1 MGIGVVALGLSPG
14 MTRDSD
20 HQEVT
25 LLGSIAFVFP
35 GQGSQSLGMLADLAA
50 THPLVQEVFADASA
64 ALGEDLWQLVQEGP
78 VERLNQ
84 TRLTQPAMLAAGYAV
99 YRVWEEEGGGAPD
112 FVAGHSLGE
121 YTALVAA
128 EALDFADAVRLVA
141 ERGRLMQE
149 AIPEGMGSMAAV
161 IGLGDDELRQLCQQ
175 EAQGDVLAPANFNA
189 PGQVVVAGTQAAVE
203 RLMEAARAAGAK
215 RVVLLPVSVPSH
227 CALMQGAA
235 EAFRAAL
242 AATTLRSPKVM
253 VVHNVDVQSHN
264 DVAAIREALVRQIY
278 SPVRWTE
285 SIRHLARQGA
295 TTFLELGPG
304 RVLSGLGKR
313 IEPSLTMLHVEDGKS
328 LKTALEVV

>member
-1 MGIGVVALGLSPG
+1 M
-14 MTRDSD
+14 
-20 HQEVT
+20 
-25 LLGSIAFVFP
+25 LGSIAFVFP
-35 GQGSQSLGMLADLAA
+35 GQGSQSLGMLADLASI
-50 THPLVQEVFADASA
+50 HPLVQEVFTDASA
-64 ALGEDLWQLVQEGP
+64 ALGVDLWQLVQEGP

-84 TRLTQPAMLAAGYAV
+84 TSLTQPAMLAAGYAV
-99 YRVWEEEGGGAPD
+99 YRVWEEEGGSAPD

-121 YTALVAA
+121 YTALVVA

-149 AIPEGMGSMAAV
+149 AVPEGMGGMAAV

-189 PGQVVVAGTQAAVE
+189 PGQVVVAGTQAALE

-235 EAFRAAL
+235 EAFRALL

-264 DVAAIREALVRQIY
+264 DGAAIREALVRQIY

-285 SIRHLARQGA
+285 SIRYLARQGA

-328 LKTALEVV
+328 LKTALEAV

>member
-1 MGIGVVALGLSPG
+1 M
-14 MTRDSD
+14 
-20 HQEVT
+20 
-25 LLGSIAFVFP
+25 LGSIAFVFP

-50 THPLVQEVFADASA
+50 THPLVQEVFAEASA
-64 ALGEDLWQLVQEGP
+64 ALGVDLWQLIQEGP

-84 TRLTQPAMLAAGYAV
+84 TRFTQPAMLAAGYAV

-149 AIPEGMGSMAAV
+149 AVPEGMGSMAAV

-242 AATTLRSPKVM
+242 AATTLRSPRVM

>member
-1 MGIGVVALGLSPG
+1 M
-14 MTRDSD
+14 
-20 HQEVT
+20 
-25 LLGSIAFVFP
+25 LGSIAFVFP
-35 GQGSQSLGMLADLAA
+35 GQGSQSLGMLADLASI
-50 THPLVQEVFADASA
+50 HPLVQEVFADASA
-64 ALGEDLWQLVQEGP
+64 ALGVDLWQLAQEGP

-99 YRVWEEEGGGAPD
+99 YRVWEEEGGSAPD

-121 YTALVAA
+121 YTALVVA

-149 AIPEGMGSMAAV
+149 AVPEGMGGMAAV
-161 IGLGDDELRQLCQQ
+161 IGLGDDEIRQLCQQ

-203 RLMEAARAAGAK
+203 RLMEAARAVGAK
-215 RVVLLPVSVPSH
+215 RVVPLPVSVPSH

-235 EAFRAAL
+235 EAFRVPL
-242 AATTLRSPKVM
+242 AATTLRRPKVM

-264 DVAAIREALVRQIY
+264 DDAAIREALVRQIY

-285 SIRHLARQGA
+285 SIRYLARQGA

-328 LKTALEVV
+328 LKTALEAV

>member
-1 MGIGVVALGLSPG
+1 M
-14 MTRDSD
+14 
-20 HQEVT
+20 
-25 LLGSIAFVFP
+25 LGSIAFVFP
-35 GQGSQSLGMLADLAA
+35 GQGSQSLGMLADLASI
-50 THPLVQEVFADASA
+50 HPLVQEVFTDASA
-64 ALGEDLWQLVQEGP
+64 ALGVDLWQLVQEGP

-84 TRLTQPAMLAAGYAV
+84 TSLTQPAMLAAGYAV
-99 YRVWEEEGGGAPD
+99 YRVWEEEGGSAPD

-121 YTALVAA
+121 YTALVVA

-149 AIPEGMGSMAAV
+149 AVPEGMGGMAAV

-189 PGQVVVAGTQAAVE
+189 PGQVVVAGTQAALE

-235 EAFRAAL
+235 EAFRALL
-242 AATTLRSPKVM
+242 AATTLHSPKVM

-264 DVAAIREALVRQIY
+264 DGAAIREALVRQIY

-285 SIRHLARQGA
+285 SIRYLARQGA

-328 LKTALEVV
+328 LKTALEAV

>member
-14 MTRDSD
+14 MTRGSD

-50 THPLVQEVFADASA
+50 THPLVQEVFAEASA

-141 ERGRLMQE
+141 ERGRFMQE
-149 AIPEGMGSMAAV
+149 AVPEGMGSMAAV